1 MSEFEKL
8 VSEQM
13 KIMDQLLESQSEL
26 DRRRQVEAE
35 LISLER
41 DAKLDNV
48 QDEIATKRKDLAGIQ
63 ELFQRQTEQVIQS
76 YRKHGKA
83 VFLCAEMN
91 VPFRKRSGSFIFI
104 FNS

>member
-13 KIMDQLLESQSEL
+13 KIMDQLLEPQSEL

-76 YRKHGKA
+76 YRSTEKPSSYVQK
-83 VFLCAEMN
+83 
-91 VPFRKRSGSFIFI
+91 
-104 FNS
+104 

>member
-13 KIMDQLLESQSEL
+13 KIMDQLLELQSEL
-26 DRRRQVEAE
+26 DRCRAIEAE

-48 QDEIATKRKDLAGIQ
+48 QDEIAIKRKDLAGIQ

-76 YRKHGKA
+76 YRSTEKTSSY
-83 VFLCAEMN
+83 VQ
-91 VPFRKRSGSFIFI
+91 R
-104 FNS
+104 

>member
-13 KIMDQLLESQSEL
+13 KIMDQLLELQSEL
-26 DRRRQVEAE
+26 DRCRQVEAE

-48 QDEIATKRKDLAGIQ
+48 QDEIATKRKDLPAYRSYSKG
-63 ELFQRQTEQVIQS
+63 RQSKSSSLIAA
-76 YRKHGKA
+76 RKSR
-83 VFLCAEMN
+83 LPMCRNECAIPEAEW
-91 VPFRKRSGSFIFI
+91 FFYFH
-104 FNS
+104 F

>member
-13 KIMDQLLESQSEL
+13 KIMDQLLEPQSEL
-26 DRRRQVEAE
+26 DRRWQVEAE
-35 LISLER
+35 LISLEK

-76 YRKHGKA
+76 YRSTEKPSSYVQK
-83 VFLCAEMN
+83 
-91 VPFRKRSGSFIFI
+91 
-104 FNS
+104 